1 MKWNEIIIIIRI
13 IVHRIL
19 IIKESKYLS
28 KKVRK

>member
-1 MKWNEIIIIIRI
+1 MKWNEIIIRI